1 VVARARVGRGG
12 RSGAVGRRGWGRRRR
27 RARDEKRRRCL
38 AAARSR
44 RSDERGRGDRPD
56 DGGGTTTSTKET
68 KTKPDTTTHT
78 TTAPKSTSTRIETKP
93 KEDGKKKKK
102 KKKKKKTTTAPVK
115 PATTAEPEP
124 EPDRTAPTVTI
135 LSRPPAQT
143 TSGEASISFRASE
156 QGASFQC
163 TLDGAAYHA
172 CSSPAAYHGLSVG
185 EHAFAV
191 RARDA
196 AGNTG
201 AAVTV
206 RWTVA
211 PPPDTTPPAT
221 TIVSASPSG
230 GDVSLEFISSE
241 AGSAFGCSLDGA
253 AYEACAS
260 PRVYTGLAPGSH
272 SFAVRATDPAGN
284 TGASAPYAWTIAQ
297 PLPDLV
303 VSALGETSFTVTNQG
318 NAAAGPFVVSVT
330 LVGTFT
336 FSGLAAGQSQTRVWS
351 ACRLGTITA
360 IADRGRTVAESNE
373 DNNSRSITSDC

>member
-93 KEDGKKKKK
+93 KEEDKKKKK
-102 KKKKKKTTTAPVK
+102 KTTAPVK

-124 EPDRTAPTVTI
+124 DPDRTAPTVTI

-163 TLDGAAYHA
+163 RLDAAPYHA
-172 CSSPAAYHGLSVG
+172 CLSPVAYQGLG
-185 EHAFAV
+185 IGQHAFSV

-201 AAVTV
+201 AAASV
-206 RWTVA
+206 RWTIA

-230 GDVSLEFISSE
+230 GDISLEFTSSE
-241 AGSAFGCSLDGA
+241 PGSAFGCSLDGA

-284 TGASAPYAWTIAQ
+284 TGASATYAWTIAQ